1 MTYLILLQ
9 ASTPGRIPRIS
20 RLPERAPT
28 PAATGAGFFSTPD
41 SWNSSSVVVVS
52 AQEPEGDS
60 WNSSSVVV
68 VLDSEFF
75 RDSWNSC
82 CKNSKN
88 LRGARGK
95 NPYAQTSHSLAGRIP
110 RTSRIWPG
118 KNPHVKTVFSMSEL
132 RRVDVSK
139 FPGLQ
144 YQAPRRARTCN
155 LTSVSVVAR
164 AHVPYR
170 LSSRRGRLARRRRVW
185 LWRVVVGWAL
195 GEVLD

>member
-1 MTYLILLQ
+1 MTKRAEILDD
-9 ASTPGRIPRIS
+9 APHPSPSFEPGRIPRIS

-28 PAATGAGFFSTPD
+28 PAATEGFFSTSD

-82 CKNSKN
+82 YKNSKN

-95 NPYAQTSHSLAGRIP
+95 NTHAKTSRSVARRIP

-118 KNPHVKTVFSMSEL
+118 KNPHVKTVFCMS
-132 RRVDVSK
+132 
-139 FPGLQ
+139 
-144 YQAPRRARTCN
+144 
-155 LTSVSVVAR
+155 
-164 AHVPYR
+164 HVPVVIHRQNTIRIKYDSTSAAH
-170 LSSRRGRLARRRRVW
+170 LW
-185 LWRVVVGWAL
+185 LQ
-195 GEVLD
+195 

>member
-20 RLPERAPT
+20 RLPSRAPT
-28 PAATGAGFFSTPD
+28 PAATEGFLSTSD

-95 NPYAQTSHSLAGRIP
+95 NPYAQTSHSLARRIP

-118 KNPHVKTVFSMSEL
+118 KNPHVKTVFSMSAL
-132 RRVDVSK
+132 T
-139 FPGLQ
+139 
-144 YQAPRRARTCN
+144 RA
-155 LTSVSVVAR
+155 
-164 AHVPYR
+164 
-170 LSSRRGRLARRRRVW
+170 SRREVSRITVTAYAR
-185 LWRVVVGWAL
+185 
-195 GEVLD
+195 

>member
-28 PAATGAGFFSTPD
+28 PAATEGFLSTSD

-68 VLDSEFF
+68 VLVSEFF

-118 KNPHVKTVFSMSEL
+118 KNPHVKTVFCMSGDSRTSE
-132 RRVDVSK
+132 
-139 FPGLQ
+139 P
-144 YQAPRRARTCN
+144 APLRARDHWMLPAC
-155 LTSVSVVAR
+155 SD
-164 AHVPYR
+164 YY
-170 LSSRRGRLARRRRVW
+170 SSTIN
-185 LWRVVVGWAL
+185 
-195 GEVLD
+195 ESSF